1 MTPQP
6 HRPQSSGDEE
16 HQSLSSGRAGAEVD
30 NDGPQ
35 DLSSRGSSTRME
47 YSPQSS
53 VTGVGLDSFR
63 LPHADV
69 SVSEEVS
76 PPKASSRSPTLAR
89 QSSMFGLAA
98 LQKRSSPGDGVA
110 PAVTPGPS
118 PGRTGSSPGQR
129 ESFSSNSSKLAR
141 VDSVYSSIG
150 SDEGHPGQSSSPGMQ
165 AVHKAAESLPG
176 LFGPLYISLMKKHR
190 EREVSEY
197 RQRRSSSR
205 MSRSRTSGA
214 MVGGGQ
220 RADSA
225 DAPLR
230 ALFPSTER
238 ELHNK
243 GVKSSIPGAPK
254 GHLQRRTSFVV
265 GSSNSLRSQGS
276 GLLR

>member
-1 MTPQP
+1 
-6 HRPQSSGDEE
+6 
-16 HQSLSSGRAGAEVD
+16 
-30 NDGPQ
+30 
-35 DLSSRGSSTRME
+35 
-47 YSPQSS
+47 
-53 VTGVGLDSFR
+53 
-63 LPHADV
+63 
-69 SVSEEVS
+69 
-76 PPKASSRSPTLAR
+76 
-89 QSSMFGLAA
+89 
-98 LQKRSSPGDGVA
+98 
-110 PAVTPGPS
+110 
-118 PGRTGSSPGQR
+118 
-129 ESFSSNSSKLAR
+129 
-141 VDSVYSSIG
+141 
-150 SDEGHPGQSSSPGMQ
+150 MQ

-205 MSRSRTSGA
+205 MSRSREWHLSIHIHGAHSVRHDGREVLGFVSTLAPFAGTSGA